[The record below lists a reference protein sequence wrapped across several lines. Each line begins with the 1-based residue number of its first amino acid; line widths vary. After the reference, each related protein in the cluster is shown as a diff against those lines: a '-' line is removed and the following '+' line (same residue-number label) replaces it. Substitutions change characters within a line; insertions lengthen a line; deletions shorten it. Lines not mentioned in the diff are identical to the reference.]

1 MGNCRGL
8 IQGEFDDWG
17 DAGYIAPVMNTSK
30 IANAILDLAGS
41 RKNGREWAKPAT
53 AEVCTFYDEKN
64 ILNSIISYIRG
75 WQKKK
80 R

>member
-1 MGNCRGL
+1 M

-41 RKNGREWAKPAT
+41 PENGKRMGET
-53 AEVCTFYDEKN
+53 GYRRVCTFYDEK
-64 ILNSIISYIRG
+64 IFLNSIISYIRG